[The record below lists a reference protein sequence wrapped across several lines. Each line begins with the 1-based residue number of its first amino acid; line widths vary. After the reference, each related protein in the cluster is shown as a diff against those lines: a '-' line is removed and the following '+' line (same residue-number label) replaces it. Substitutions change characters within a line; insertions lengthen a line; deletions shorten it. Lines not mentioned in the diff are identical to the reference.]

1 MSQKITFVPTNSND
15 KYFNE
20 YSKYSPN
27 DLVKIANDMKDD
39 GILSVEFCAREDYGS
54 VYVHFAYER
63 LETQEEAELRLKE
76 EVRKNNERIKWSEES
91 LKNLA
96 KQLNYKIEKLP

>member
-1 MSQKITFVPTNSND
+1 MSQKIRFLIND
-15 KYFNE
+15 KYLTE
-20 YSKYSPN
+20 YNKYSPN

-39 GILSVEFCAREDYGS
+39 GILSVEFCTREDYES
-54 VYVHFAYER
+54 VYVSFAYER

-76 EVRKNNERIKWSEES
+76 EVRKNNERIKWSEER